1 MHIAPVLVTKTGT
14 LIKAV
19 ATKEVLK
26 VSDVAIMVSP
36 IIVKATPPI
45 LTPDKDSFTNQVLV
59 VMTCTESGCTI
70 HYVVAKE
77 STPTQKLTAAS
88 KLYTE
93 PLLVTNTDT
102 VIRAVA
108 IAEGMALSDVS
119 STEPL
124 GVFAS
129 AATFSANGTT

>member
-1 MHIAPVLVTKTGT
+1 M
-14 LIKAV
+14 
-19 ATKEVLK
+19 
-26 VSDVAIMVSP
+26 
-36 IIVKATPPI
+36 
-45 LTPDKDSFTNQVLV
+45 
-59 VMTCTESGCTI
+59 
-70 HYVVAKE
+70 VAKE

-93 PLLVTNTDT
+93 PLVVTNTDT

-129 AATFSANGTT
+129 AATFSTNGTT